1 MSNLK
6 LPTMSYDNLTKLS
19 KGYEIKIA
27 YATTIESYDD
37 SPKRIVIRQH
47 GNIIAQVTPDI
58 IVIDNCGYDSSTTAN
73 RLRKIMHDNNLG
85 YYVRIRDFEMRLY
98 NDVHTEV
105 TAAFRKATFTKHG
118 AAWCLQYSGL

>member
-6 LPTMSYDNLTKLS
+6 LPTMSFSALMARYSLTSKPTKL
-19 KGYEIKIA
+19 A
-27 YATTIESYDD
+27 YATTAEYVNGH
-37 SPKRIVIRQH
+37 IVIRQH
-47 GNIIAQVTPDI
+47 GNRIAVITHDI

-98 NDVHTEV
+98 NDVHTEISS
-105 TAAFRKATFTKHG
+105 FRAATFTKHG
-118 AAWCLQYSGL
+118 ETWVLQYNGL